1 VPRLFDQNV
10 AARGQVVGIVCTGV
24 AREVI
29 VGWQLATH
37 MRTELVLD
45 ALEMANGLRRP
56 VADLIAHTD
65 GGSQYTSVK
74 YTDRIDELK
83 IDPSV
88 GSKGDAY
95 DNAMAEA
102 WVATFKSEL
111 VDGAASPAT
120 STPSTRSST
129 GSASSTKRDSTKP
142 SLPRR
147 PPSTR

>member
-95 DNAMAEA
+95 DTQLMMAA
-102 WVATFKSEL
+102 VALRFA
-111 VDGAASPAT
+111 V
-120 STPSTRSST
+120 
-129 GSASSTKRDSTKP
+129 
-142 SLPRR
+142 
-147 PPSTR
+147 